1 MNNKFSEIISLSI
14 LIESIISYF
23 KEFFVDGNFP
33 LSMLLSLV
41 LGITI
46 AIAYEIDLPKSL
58 GINSKL
64 LFIGNILTGII
75 ISRGSNYIYD
85 ILKTLSTL
93 Q

>member
-14 LIESIISYF
+14 LIESIITYF
-23 KEFFVDGNFP
+23 KEFFVDGNFSF
-33 LSMLLSLV
+33 SMLLSV
-41 LGITI
+41 ILGITI
-46 AIAYEIDLPKSL
+46 AIAYEIDLPKPL